1 MQLVTGRG
9 SALQSAASHSADFKG
24 LILPCVGEHAVPA
37 GKDSCLARPIRTSE
51 GRREKSV
58 PGLTLSACARR
69 LGGRAVRCPV
79 IYGMLKTGQNEG
91 KTPDTKD
98 AHQLT

>member
-58 PGLTLSACARR
+58 PGLTLSACARQAWR
-69 LGGRAVRCPV
+69 QSGALPC
-79 IYGMLKTGQNEG
+79 YLW
-91 KTPDTKD
+91 D
-98 AHQLT
+98 AENWPKRRENTRY